1 MWYVS
6 QIGRREHYALPA
18 HLHRIGQLGLFAT
31 DIWAPWAA
39 SPKSFIRSEKL
50 AQRFESTMG
59 DAPVVSRSLVANL
72 VERFRRGNTY
82 QRWTKDGTSFG
93 KFASREFERAG
104 LKEGDTILG
113 YTAANLEQIELAKER
128 GAKALHVQV
137 DPGMSWY
144 ETRRMEQLKHPEAE
158 DLAPMPDA
166 QFVDRISSEWRAAD
180 KVIVHSEHCRA
191 AMLSQGVSSDRCIVI
206 PPAFKPN
213 LSRGARRLEKTA
225 PIRVLFVGNHCLAKG
240 FHIFVDVARKAG
252 KEMKFVSVGV
262 AKMKGGYLE
271 DASKYVSM
279 LGHKTKAGVREE
291 MEKADVLVF
300 PTLSDGFGLVQLE
313 AMESGLPVISTA
325 CCGNVVQDGVN
336 GLVVKPSDSL
346 SLLEALLK
354 LQGDRELY
362 RRLSEGALIR
372 AGEYLPDSHH
382 KLFMSII

>member
-18 HLHRIGQLGLFAT
+18 QLHRIGQLGLFAT

-39 SPKSFIRSEKL
+39 SPRSLIRSEKL

-59 DAPVVSRSLVANL
+59 KAPVVSRSLIANL
-72 VERFRRGNTY
+72 AERLRRGNTY
-82 QRWTKDGTSFG
+82 QRWTREGTSFG
-93 KFASREFERAG
+93 KFVASEFERAG
-104 LKEGDTILG
+104 LKEGDTVIG
-113 YTAANLEQIELAKER
+113 YTAANLEQIELAKRR

-166 QFVDRISSEWRAAD
+166 EFVDRIGSEWQAAD
-180 KVIVHSEHCRA
+180 KIIVHSEHCRA
-191 AMLSQGVSSDRCIVI
+191 AILSQGVNPDRCIVI

-213 LSRGARRLEKTA
+213 LSRGPRRLEKTE
-225 PIRVLFVGNHCLAKG
+225 PVRVLFVGNHCLAKG

-252 KEMKFVSVGV
+252 KGMEFVSVGA
-262 AKMKGGYLE
+262 AKMKVGYLE
-271 DASKYVSM
+271 EASKYVLM

-313 AMESGLPVISTA
+313 AMETGLPVISTS

-336 GLVVKPSDSL
+336 GLLVKPSDSL
-346 SLLEALLK
+346 SLLEALQK
-354 LQGDRELY
+354 VQADRELY
-362 RRLSEGALIR
+362 RRLSEGALMR
-372 AGEYLPDSHH
+372 AGGYLPDNPL
-382 KLFMSII
+382 KPFTSIV